1 MEDFAQVLADMARTF
16 RAQPDLQTTLQSTVD
31 LAAEH
36 LQGRA
41 EVSVTLTNKKG
52 LETAASTGERA
63 TRADQLQY
71 ELGEGPCIDAAWQH
85 ETFQIEDLATDER
98 YPRWSH
104 AVAEQVGF
112 RGVVAY
118 QLFTAEDT
126 LGALN
131 VYTEDPRPY
140 ESVDRAE
147 GLLVATHAAIALQGA
162 RKEQQLSSAL
172 LSRNLIGQAQG
183 ILMERYQ
190 LSATRAFEFLARTS
204 QDSNTKLVEIAQR
217 VVDTRPHAEQHGAL

>member
-1 MEDFAQVLADMARTF
+1 VDDFAEVLAEMARTF
-16 RAQPDLQTTLQSTVD
+16 RDQPDLQATLQSTVD
-31 LAAEH
+31 LAARH

-41 EVSVTLTNKKG
+41 EVSVTLIHHKQI
-52 LETAASTGERA
+52 ETAASTSERA
-63 TRADQLQY
+63 VRADQLQY
-71 ELGEGPCIDAAWQH
+71 ELDEGPCLDAAWRH
-85 ETFQIEDLATDER
+85 ETFQIEDLATDQH
-98 YPRWSH
+98 YPRWSRR
-104 AVAEQVGF
+104 VAAELGF
-112 RGVVAY
+112 RGIVAY
-118 QLFTAEDT
+118 QLFTTEDT

-131 VYTEDPRPY
+131 VYTEDPHPY

-190 LSATRAFEFLARTS
+190 LSATRAFDFLARTS

-217 VVDTRPHAEQHGAL
+217 VVDTRPDAQ

>member
-1 MEDFAQVLADMARTF
+1 VEDFAEVLAEMARTF
-16 RAQPDLQTTLQSTVD
+16 RDQPDLQTTLQSTVD
-31 LAAEH
+31 LAARH

-41 EVSVTLTNKKG
+41 EVSVTLIHRHQQI
-52 LETAASTGERA
+52 ETAASTSERA
-63 TRADQLQY
+63 VRADQLQY
-71 ELGEGPCIDAAWQH
+71 ELDEGPCLDAAWQH
-85 ETFQIEDLATDER
+85 ETFQIEDLATDQQ

-104 AVAEQVGF
+104 RVAHELGF

-131 VYTEDPRPY
+131 VYTEDPHPY

-162 RKEQQLSSAL
+162 RTEQQLSSAL

-190 LSATRAFEFLARTS
+190 LTAARAFQFLVRTS
-204 QDSNTKLVEIAQR
+204 QDSNTKLVQVAQR
-217 VVDTRPHAEQHGAL
+217 VVDTRPDAEPPPR